1 MADDGDIDEGYL
13 FQSTRPVRG
22 ATATASQTIS
32 ASWSF
37 NPRAPCGARLRANSK
52 NRCLG
57 CRFNPRAPCG
67 ARLSAKGISR
77 RRLAF
82 QSTRPVRGATDASQ
96 IDRLTVSVS
105 IHAPRAGRDL
115 LAENLSRD
123 ALGVSIHAPRAG
135 RDESRIDEATGGSG
149 FNPRAPC
156 GARRKLAIRPGSC
169 WMFQSTRPVRGATQR
184 CCKTCID
191 RSCFNPRAPCGAR
204 RSCLA
209 APYFMPMF
217 QSTRPVRGAT
227 RAYSASIAPNTCFN
241 PRAPCGARHRAFSV
255 LPGNHEVSIHAPRAG
270 RDLTC

>member
-156 GARRKLAIRPGSC
+156 GARLRFRWQRSC
-169 WMFQSTRPVRGATQR
+169 GA
-184 CCKTCID
+184 
-191 RSCFNPRAPCGAR
+191 CFNPRAPCGAR
-204 RSCLA
+204 RSHFRYLLKCVHVSIH
-209 APYFMPMF
+209 APRAGRDIVLFPFFRATMKF

-227 RAYSASIAPNTCFN
+227 
-241 PRAPCGARHRAFSV
+241 
-255 LPGNHEVSIHAPRAG
+255 
-270 RDLTC
+270 